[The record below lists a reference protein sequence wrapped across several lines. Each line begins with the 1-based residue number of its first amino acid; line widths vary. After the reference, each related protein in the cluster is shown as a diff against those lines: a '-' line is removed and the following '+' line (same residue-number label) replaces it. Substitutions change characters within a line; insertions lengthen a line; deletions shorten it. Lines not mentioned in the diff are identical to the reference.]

1 MRIGRSLPLRAHL
14 SKLPLASAAPTV
26 RVGQVMWAEFSAPEG
41 TASVSPVDP
50 LVFGAALQL
59 YILLG
64 SPSILEAL
72 NGYLRS

>member
-1 MRIGRSLPLRAHL
+1 MLLLIFTGGGGP
-14 SKLPLASAAPTV
+14 APP

-41 TASVSPVDP
+41 VAPTASPVDP

-59 YILLG
+59 FILLG

>member
-1 MRIGRSLPLRAHL
+1 MLLLIFTGGGGGGP
-14 SKLPLASAAPTV
+14 APP

-41 TASVSPVDP
+41 VAPTVSPVDP

-59 YILLG
+59 FILLG